1 MKVEHDTL
9 TNTTIERE
17 ETEAELAQI
26 KLDKIEQTKLEKAQ
40 SAKQAARQAVLDRLG
55 ITADEAALLLG

>member
-1 MKVEHDTL
+1 MKAEHDSL
-9 TNTTIERE
+9 TNTTVERE
-17 ETEAELAQI
+17 ETEFELAQI

-40 SAKQAARQAVLDRLG
+40 AEKQAARQAVLDRLG